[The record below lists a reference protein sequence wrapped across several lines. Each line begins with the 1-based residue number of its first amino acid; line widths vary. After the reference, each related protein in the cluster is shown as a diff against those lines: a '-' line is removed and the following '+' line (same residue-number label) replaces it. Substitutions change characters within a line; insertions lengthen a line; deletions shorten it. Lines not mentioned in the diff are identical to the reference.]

1 MIEVL
6 LFKDLTDLVLKS
18 FYGVYNELR
27 YGFLEN
33 VYQNALAYELRSK
46 GLSIE
51 VQKKISVEYKNIIVG
66 NYFAD
71 IMIDN
76 KIIVELKA
84 CDNLVHEHQFQL
96 INYLKST
103 DPKLAYF

>member
-1 MIEVL
+1 
-6 LFKDLTDLVLKS
+6 
-18 FYGVYNELR
+18 
-27 YGFLEN
+27 LEN

-84 CDNLVHEHQFQL
+84 CDNLVQEHQFQL

-103 DPKLAYF
+103 DCEVGLLLNFGRKPQFARKVFENYRK